1 VRDHQTAI
9 GCLLSRACNWT
20 NSTIVVS
27 QVALWQ
33 NGRKLNAKPNAKP
46 NGATRPQTNANKPT
60 KEGDVLDDLSTGLIG
75 SVFGAMILE

>member
-1 VRDHQTAI
+1 
-9 GCLLSRACNWT
+9 
-20 NSTIVVS
+20 
-27 QVALWQ
+27 VALWQ